1 MKGFS
6 SLKDGLGWWIWA
18 ALFWGTESR
27 RLSLTWSWPW
37 PQSNSHKAYAGA
49 LFFAISE
56 QH

>member
-18 ALFWGTESR
+18 ALVWGTESL

-37 PQSNSHKAYAGA
+37 PQSNSHKADAGA

>member
-18 ALFWGTESR
+18 ALFWGTESL

-37 PQSNSHKAYAGA
+37 PQSNSHKADAGA